1 MKKTLNINLG
11 GMAFV
16 IDESAFTLLHNYLEA
31 LKRKFNNEQEREE
44 IINDIEARIAEM
56 LNEKLGTRKEVLSE
70 QDVEYVIGLMGKP
83 EDIAGD
89 EPTAETTNAGATQ
102 QNTTTSGT
110 YSTPQGPVKKRLFR
124 DPDDAK
130 IGGVISG
137 LCHYF
142 GINDPAWVRIAA
154 LVLIP
159 ITSGSIIMLYLI
171 LLIVVPK
178 AYTSAEKLQMKGEPV
193 NIDNIKREVQDAAGR
208 FTDTVT
214 GLNSDGFFQKLGKIV
229 VELAKAF
236 GKIVAVFM
244 ILVAFGGLATVL
256 LGFGTFLIFG
266 TTPLSGVTHLLVNN
280 STTVTLFSI
289 GFLLFCAAP
298 LIGIIYTSFKIV
310 LGSTARV
317 RWLKWAL
324 LGMWLTGLV
333 LLLFTGYETVINF
346 KDSSTVKDDYVLMQP
361 SGNTLYVQLADS
373 TANGWVD
380 VKTADNSDDEDDDE
394 NNFTVVVNGRNLN
407 DINRYKIGKP
417 GLQLTTSDN
426 DSFYVS
432 KIVTSRG
439 SSRGNA
445 IKNAQLVLYSFSQT
459 DSVLKLSDRIELAK
473 DQGKWRA
480 QNVKIR
486 IAVPKGKQIKF
497 AGNIDEISAIVK
509 GDNSYDDTY
518 FANTTWT
525 NEDGK
530 IKCLTCTG
538 SVTKAD
544 EEDIDTDNTDTITD
558 TDKLKQKV
566 DEKVKRLEQRVDEL
580 NKKVENSSND
590 KDQSHE
596 DF

>member
-44 IINDIEARIAEM
+44 IMNDIEARIAEM
-56 LNEKLGTRKEVLSE
+56 LSEKLGTRKEVLSE

-89 EPTAETTNAGATQ
+89 EPAAESTNAGAEQ
-102 QNTTTSGT
+102 SSTTSGT
-110 YSTPQGPVKKRLFR
+110 YTAAQGSVKKRLFR
-124 DPDDAK
+124 DPDDSK

-142 GINDPAWVRIAA
+142 GIDDPTWLRIAA

-159 ITSGSIIMLYLI
+159 ITSGSIMLLYII

-178 AYTSAEKLQMKGEPV
+178 ALTSAEKLQMKGEPV
-193 NIDNIKREVQDAAGR
+193 TINNIKKEVQDAAGR

-214 GLNSDGFFQKLGKIV
+214 GLNSEGFFNKLGSIV

-236 GKIVAVFM
+236 GKVVAVFM
-244 ILVAFGGLATVL
+244 VLFGFGGLIVVL
-256 LGFGTFLIFG
+256 ISFGMFLLFGTLPFAGLAN
-266 TTPLSGVTHLLVNN
+266 LLVNSS
-280 STTVTLFSI
+280 STITLFSV

-298 LIGIIYTSFKIV
+298 LIGIIYAAFKV
-310 LGSTARV
+310 MLGSTARV

-324 LGMWLTGLV
+324 LGMWFTGLI
-333 LLLFTGYETVINF
+333 LLLFTGYETAINF
-346 KDSSTVKDDYVLMQP
+346 KDSATTKDDYVLMQP
-361 SGNTLYVQLADS
+361 TGNTLYVQLADS
-373 TANGWVD
+373 TVNGWVD
-380 VKTADNSDDEDDDE
+380 VKAGGDNDEDDEE
-394 NNFTVVVNGRNLN
+394 NSFNVVINGRNLK
-407 DINRYKIGKP
+407 DMDRYKIGEP

-426 DSFYVS
+426 DSFYIS
-432 KIVTSRG
+432 KIVTARG
-439 SSRGNA
+439 SNRGNA
-445 IKNAQLVLYSFSQT
+445 IKNAQLVMYSFSQT
-459 DSVLKLSDRIELAK
+459 DSVLKLSDKIELAK
-473 DQGKWRA
+473 NQGKWRA

-486 IAVPKGKQIKF
+486 IAVPKGKLIKF
-497 AGNIDEISAIVK
+497 AGNVDEISAIVK

-538 SVTKAD
+538 SNVSNVD
-544 EEDIDTDNTDTITD
+544 EEDTDTDNTDTVSV
-558 TDKLKQKV
+558 TDKVQQKV
-566 DEKVKRLEQRVDEL
+566 DEKVKKLEQKVDEL
-580 NKKVENSSND
+580 NKKVEKSTSG